1 MIKRGLQPF
10 WLLGIRKKLPVA
22 GSVGNRYKWV
32 QMRQNK
38 YRVKMGVKSRRGKDL
53 LVVIVENKYKKEDTS
68 QTSNDDNILPLTS
81 ETHLDTVSSKKY
93 YIIC

>member
-1 MIKRGLQPF
+1 
-10 WLLGIRKKLPVA
+10 
-22 GSVGNRYKWV
+22 
-32 QMRQNK
+32 
-38 YRVKMGVKSRRGKDL
+38 MGVKSRRGKDL

-81 ETHLDTVSSKKY
+81 ETHLDTVSSKKF

>member
-1 MIKRGLQPF
+1 MGLAINTFCPITQ
-10 WLLGIRKKLPVA
+10 
-22 GSVGNRYKWV
+22 
-32 QMRQNK
+32 
-38 YRVKMGVKSRRGKDL
+38 DL

>member
-1 MIKRGLQPF
+1 
-10 WLLGIRKKLPVA
+10 
-22 GSVGNRYKWV
+22 
-32 QMRQNK
+32 MRPNK